1 MATVGVVGTSQIAR
15 RRKIIFGDD
24 DNFIYLPFEDE
35 KLPDMTDFP

>member
-15 RRKIIFGDD
+15 RRIIEGDD
-24 DNFIYLPFEDE
+24 DDFIYLPFEDE